1 VPEAESP
8 AGLVVLRHN
17 YLEVYPFDKWSGNS
31 LPDFQAGER
40 FMPSVCE
47 IKEGS
52 TSSPNLLTEADLVGL
67 MDKNGIG
74 ELSIHI
80 RTLEL
85 TQEKGTDATI
95 AEHISKII
103 EREYVT
109 EKLEQ
114 KIKYLV
120 PSALGVGLV
129 EGYNRIGFDRSLS
142 KPHLRREVSLSI
154 VFNAN
159 RQTEH
164 RMQLIC
170 DGVQTKRD
178 VLQFSID
185 QYKEVFIKARREFG
199 TVVDVSNHLFS
210 HDACMG

>member
-1 VPEAESP
+1 
-8 AGLVVLRHN
+8 
-17 YLEVYPFDKWSGNS
+17 
-31 LPDFQAGER
+31 
-40 FMPSVCE
+40 MPSVCE

>member
-1 VPEAESP
+1 
-8 AGLVVLRHN
+8 
-17 YLEVYPFDKWSGNS
+17 
-31 LPDFQAGER
+31 
-40 FMPSVCE
+40 M
-47 IKEGS
+47 
-52 TSSPNLLTEADLVGL
+52 
-67 MDKNGIG
+67 
-74 ELSIHI
+74 
-80 RTLEL
+80 
-85 TQEKGTDATI
+85 
-95 AEHISKII
+95 
-103 EREYVT
+103 T